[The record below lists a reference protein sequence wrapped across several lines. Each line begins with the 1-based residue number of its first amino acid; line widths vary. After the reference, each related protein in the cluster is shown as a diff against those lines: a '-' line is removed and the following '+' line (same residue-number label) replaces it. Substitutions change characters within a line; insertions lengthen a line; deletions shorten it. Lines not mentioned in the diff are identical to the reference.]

1 MTNMETRPFLRS
13 AYVLQHVLSFLLV
26 ALIVA
31 ALAVVMWVI
40 LDPRS
45 LGGWL
50 TQNSGYAE
58 LSLTVAQS
66 VGLGAILISQIG
78 IWSAVVMQGRRM
90 FAALLDTDATDASD
104 AARQAAW
111 LLWLMLGW
119 GILAGSL
126 ASVITSWNFP
136 PGERTLSIAFGTA
149 ELSTL
154 LAALL
159 ASFTSHAF
167 VLGAELWRDHR
178 EVI

>member
-1 MTNMETRPFLRS
+1 MTKVETRPFLRS
-13 AYVLQHVLSFLLV
+13 ADVLQYVLSFLLV
-26 ALIVA
+26 ALIAA
-31 ALAVVMWVI
+31 ALAVVMWMI

-45 LGGWL
+45 LGAWL
-50 TQNSGYAE
+50 IQDSGYPE
-58 LSLTVAQS
+58 LTLSVAQS
-66 VGLGAILISQIG
+66 VGLGAILLSQIG
-78 IWSAVVMQGRRM
+78 IWGAVIMQGRRM
-90 FAALLDTDATDASD
+90 FIALLHADAVGASD
-104 AARQAAW
+104 AARRAAW

-119 GILAGSL
+119 GVLAGSL

-167 VLGAELWRDHR
+167 VLGAALWQDHR